1 MGIRISTYQFCGGP
15 KHSNHSRP
23 ANSLP
28 SPEYHITLSDTWAR
42 NDDKESWIL
51 QDIHIV
57 NVRDKET
64 WQGFLSV
71 FTSPCSFVELSSFC
85 LSSLYNRF
93 FPATC
98 PVNFK
103 LQHQTQWQQSS
114 RDCLTS
120 SHNCV
125 RSNPCILILYFCFS
139 EPWWYTV

>member
-1 MGIRISTYQFCGGP
+1 MDIRISTYQFWGGP

-23 ANSLP
+23 ANLYLP
-28 SPEYHITLSDTWAR
+28 LNTTLPCLTPGPEMIT
-42 NDDKESWIL
+42 ESWIL
-51 QDIHIV
+51 EDIHIV
-57 NVRDKET
+57 NIRDKKT

-125 RSNPCILILYFCFS
+125 RSKPCILILHFCFS